1 MTAINDFRLGG
12 KVKPQD
18 KSVTPKKVMALKGLI
33 EEALAGDRKARGMLE
48 EAISTSDAMFNWTH
62 LVNLNFVPQ
71 FEEAPRQWTKI
82 ATVRRVSDFREVFEY
97 ELDPQ
102 WDSNTLGTGDP
113 VFTSPLVP
121 EGTEYP
127 EAYFSGRTAKG
138 SGLKKYG
145 FGSGFTFEAFI
156 NDSLGVI
163 TSIPEKMMRVALDTE
178 EAMVFN
184 ALKDQAKAAQELKAG
199 TNPDGTAVVAKAK
212 FTRDALIQ
220 AMIQVKQRKHNGR
233 YISFNGGF
241 KLIVAPGMKINAE
254 FQLYDQSLAQVTKS
268 GGTKIY
274 TAADAQLVAGV
285 TEIIE
290 SPFVSGD
297 AWYLVPNPGSLGA
310 GREVLQ
316 LHKLIGHENP
326 ELRVE
331 NVTGNYVGGGA
342 VSPFE
347 GSFNTDTARFRIRQ
361 FGAGF
366 NWFADAV
373 IWSDGTGS

>member
-1 MTAINDFRLGG
+1 MAKITDFTLNG
-12 KVKPQD
+12 KVRPQNR
-18 KSVTPKKVMALKGLI
+18 SVTPKKVMALKGLI
-33 EEALAGDRKARGMLE
+33 EEAMAGDRQAKGMLE

-71 FEEAPRQWTKI
+71 FADAPRQWTKI
-82 ATVRRVSDFREVFEY
+82 ASVRKVSDFREVYEY

-102 WDSNTLGTGDP
+102 WDSNTLGDGDP

-121 EGTEYP
+121 EGTAYP
-127 EAYFSGRTAKG
+127 EAYFSGKAMKG

-163 TSIPEKMMRVALDTE
+163 SSIPDKMMRVALDTE
-178 EAMVFN
+178 DALVFN
-184 ALKDQAKAAQELKAG
+184 ALKTQATSSQALKAG
-199 TNPDGTAVVAKAK
+199 TNPDKTAVVANAP
-212 FTRDALIQ
+212 FTRNSLIQ
-220 AMIQVKQRKHNGR
+220 ALIQVKQRKHNGR
-233 YISFNGGF
+233 YITFNGGF
-241 KLIVAPGMKINAE
+241 NLVVAPGMKLNAE
-254 FQLYDQSLAQVTKS
+254 FQLYGLKLDSVEDANGRKYNAS
-268 GGTKIY
+268 D
-274 TAADAQLVAGV
+274 AALVAGV

-290 SPFVSGD
+290 SPFVSGN
-297 AWYLVPNPGSLGA
+297 AWYLVPAPGSLGA

-326 ELRVE
+326 ELRIE
-331 NVTGNYVGGGA
+331 NVTGNYVGGGT

-347 GSFNTDTARFRIRQ
+347 GSFDTDTSRFRIRQ

-373 IWSDGTGS
+373 IWSAGTGV